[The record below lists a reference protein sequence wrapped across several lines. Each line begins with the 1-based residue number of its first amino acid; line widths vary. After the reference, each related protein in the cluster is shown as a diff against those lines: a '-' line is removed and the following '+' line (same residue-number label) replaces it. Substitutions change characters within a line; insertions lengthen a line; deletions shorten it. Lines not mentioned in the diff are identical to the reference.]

1 MSSVNIYKSK
11 TYCLV
16 SAFSA
21 DANEL
26 AITVEHLLVEGWVLT
41 GGISASNSMLSVS
54 YTHLRAH
61 ET

>member
-21 DANEL
+21 DANDFTS
-26 AITVEHLLVEGWVLT
+26 TVEHLLVD
-41 GGISASNSMLSVS
+41 GGLSS
-54 YTHLRAH
+54 TK
-61 ET
+61 ETYK

>member
-26 AITVEHLLVEGWVLT
+26 ATTVEDLLAKGWTLA
-41 GGISASNSMLSVS
+41 GGISASNSMLFQAL
-54 YTHLRAH
+54 YK
-61 ET
+61 